1 MAKARIAFHMISF
14 INFLYKKSKSTSTIV
29 AQFNAARF
37 TRILI
42 KRVKL
47 KRELKLTQRI
57 KEIDVIFK

>member
-1 MAKARIAFHMISF
+1 MISF

-47 KRELKLTQRI
+47 KRELKLTKRI